1 MANSLTELRLE
12 VEKVDP
18 VRVPSE
24 TRITRPEVVK
34 VELARVP
41 SQTRTIRLEADI
53 LLKLEELA
61 EQENVS
67 ISFIINKALRRHV
80 EWEIY
85 AEKFGFMMAF
95 TAKMRRIY
103 DTLTDREARDLGR
116 QSAENEFS
124 EFINFWFK
132 KIDFD
137 TTLKA
142 LEVLGSEYAR
152 SFKFEHSFDGN
163 VHTVIFKHDR
173 GPRTSAFYSEIA
185 KVLFNRLNLKVDTV
199 ESDQQLTITVR
210 K

>member
-12 VEKVDP
+12 VE
-18 VRVPSE
+18 R
-24 TRITRPEVVK
+24 

-41 SQTRTIRLEADI
+41 SETRTIRLEGEV

-61 EQENVS
+61 KQESVS

-103 DTLTDREARDLGR
+103 ESLTDEEARELGR
-116 QSAENEFS
+116 QSAENEHS

-132 KIDFD
+132 RIDFD

-142 LEVLGSEYAR
+142 LEILGSDYAR

-173 GPRTSAFYSEIA
+173 GPRTSAFYAEIA
-185 KVLFNRLNLKVDTV
+185 RVLFNRLNMKVDTV
-199 ESDQQLTITVR
+199 ESDQQLTVIVR
-210 K
+210 N

>member
-1 MANSLTELRLE
+1 MTNSLTELML
-12 VEKVDP
+12 
-18 VRVPSE
+18 E
-24 TRITRPEVVK
+24 TRKAEP
-34 VELARVP
+34 ARV
-41 SQTRTIRLEADI
+41 SSETRTIRLEGDI

-61 EQENVS
+61 NQENVS

-103 DTLTDREARDLGR
+103 ESLTDAEARELGR
-116 QSAENEFS
+116 QSAENEYS

-137 TTLKA
+137 TTVKA
-142 LEVLGSEYAR
+142 LEILGSEYAR
-152 SFKFEHSFDGN
+152 SFKFEHSFDGRM
-163 VHTVIFKHDR
+163 HTIIFKHDI
-173 GPRTSAFYSEIA
+173 GPRTSAYYAEMA

-199 ESDQQLTITVR
+199 ESDQQVTITVR
-210 K
+210 N

>member
-12 VEKVDP
+12 VE
-18 VRVPSE
+18 R
-24 TRITRPEVVK
+24 

-41 SQTRTIRLEADI
+41 SETRTIRLEGEV

-61 EQENVS
+61 KQESVS

-103 DTLTDREARDLGR
+103 ESLTDEEARELGR
-116 QSAENEFS
+116 QSAENEHS

-132 KIDFD
+132 RIDFD

-142 LEVLGSEYAR
+142 LEILGSDFAR

-173 GPRTSAFYSEIA
+173 GPRTSAFYAEIA
-185 KVLFNRLNLKVDTV
+185 RVLFNRLNMKVDTV
-199 ESDQQLTITVR
+199 ESDQQLTVIVR
-210 K
+210 N

>member
-1 MANSLTELRLE
+1 MTIMADQLTELKLE
-12 VEKVDP
+12 VEKLEP
-18 VRVPSE
+18 ARIPSE
-24 TRITRPEVVK
+24 
-34 VELARVP
+34 
-41 SQTRTIRLEADI
+41 TRTIRLEGDV

-61 EQENVS
+61 NEENVS

-103 DTLTDREARDLGR
+103 ESLSDEEARDLGR

-142 LEVLGSEYAR
+142 LEILGSEYAR
-152 SFKFEHSFDGN
+152 SFKFEHSFDGS
-163 VHTVIFKHDR
+163 VHTIIFKHDR
-173 GPRTSAFYSEIA
+173 GPRTSAFYAEIA
-185 KVLFNRLNLKVDTV
+185 KVLFNRLHLKVDAV
-199 ESDQQLTITVR
+199 ESDQQLTITVHN
-210 K
+210 